1 MEENVLK
8 EIKFK
13 HGKISILRS
22 SKKDKA
28 QGIIGWILFIMVMIL
43 IMSEKHDM

>member
-1 MEENVLK
+1 MKENVLK

-22 SKKDKA
+22 SKKDKIR
-28 QGIIGWILFIMVMIL
+28 GIIGWILFIMVMIL

>member
-1 MEENVLK
+1 MEENILK

-22 SKKDKA
+22 SKKDKV
-28 QGIIGWILFIMVMIL
+28 QEIIGRILFIMVMIL
-43 IMSEKHDM
+43 IQKARK

>member
-1 MEENVLK
+1 MEENILK

-13 HGKISILRS
+13 HGKIPILRS

-28 QGIIGWILFIMVMIL
+28 QGIIDWILFIMIMIL
-43 IMSEKHDM
+43 I

>member
-1 MEENVLK
+1 MKENVLK

-22 SKKDKA
+22 SKKDKV
-28 QGIIGWILFIMVMIL
+28 QGIIGRILFIMVMIL
-43 IMSEKHDM
+43 IQKARK